1 MKNFKEIEKIYNNFD
16 NLVDDYRDFP
26 ETLAAY
32 HEAMEF
38 LTAHKMPEK
47 IKLDV
52 SGHLDEIHYK
62 SERQGF
68 LYGFQYA
75 VRLLIGEGGAETC

>member
-1 MKNFKEIEKIYNNFD
+1 MKNFKEIEKIYY
-16 NLVDDYRDFP
+16 NLDGLMDDYTDLP
-26 ETLAAY
+26 ETLAACR
-32 HEAMEF
+32 ETMEF

-47 IKLDV
+47 IKLAV
-52 SGHLDEIHYK
+52 SDHLDKIHYE

-75 VRLLIGEGGAETC
+75 VRLLIG